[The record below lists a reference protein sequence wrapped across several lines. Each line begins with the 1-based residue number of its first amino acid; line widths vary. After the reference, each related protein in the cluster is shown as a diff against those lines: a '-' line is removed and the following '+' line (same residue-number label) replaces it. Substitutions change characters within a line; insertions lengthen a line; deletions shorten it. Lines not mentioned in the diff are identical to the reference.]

1 MRDKL
6 HKQNKITV
14 RSIIIGSLLIPA
26 ACFWVTN
33 SEMVTGVTEITSTAL
48 LIGAVFILFVLV
60 LLNLLLE
67 RFMPKQALSGTEM
80 LVIYVMFT
88 LAMSINGI
96 GMFGFLTTALTNPY
110 WYATPENSWKEF
122 YPYIPDW
129 FAPQN
134 QDAIKDFYLGG
145 SSLYTKEHL
154 SAWATP
160 IATWSI
166 FTFVLLFVMFC
177 LNAILRKRWVDQEH
191 LAFPI
196 AVLPIEMSVRKR
208 RFSDYLKNKL
218 LWIGFTIPV
227 IIQSINSLQFYF
239 PNLPYIKVKPFDIGY
254 LFSTRPWNAIGWLP
268 IAFHPCVIGLTYFIP
283 LDVSFSCWFFYLF
296 RKAERVLAVMMGTS
310 GAGAMARFPAI
321 AEQGTG
327 AWIGLTLIAL
337 WIGRHHIFAV
347 LRSAFGSKSANI
359 NNQNEPISYRL
370 AVIGLIAG
378 FGFLVLFANVAGM
391 TVWLATIFFGLFFI
405 YMVALTRIRAEGGVI
420 WNFGPYINPGELLTR
435 ITGTRTLG
443 GTNLTVL
450 AYLQWFNLDYRCA
463 VMPHQLEGFKI
474 GQAAKVNM
482 RKFGYI
488 IIWAV
493 VLGILSAYWNVLQMY
508 YIKGAATPNVNPW
521 RINMGLIPYR
531 NLHHWLDYPSS
542 SDFSGLNFIG
552 AGILITF
559 FLSFMRARF
568 LWWIFH
574 PIGYAVANT
583 FIIDLIWMPMLV
595 SWLIKSI
602 ILHYGG
608 LKMYR
613 RGLPFFIGL
622 VLGDYVIACL
632 WSIAGVILDI
642 PMYRVF
648 PN

>member
-1 MRDKL
+1 MFKRL
-6 HKQNKITV
+6 HKQNRISV
-14 RSIIIGSLLIPA
+14 RAIIIGSLLIPV

-67 RFMPKQALSGTEM
+67 QFAPKYALSGAEM
-80 LVIYVMFT
+80 LIIYVMFT
-88 LAMSINGI
+88 LAMNINGI
-96 GMFGFLTTALTNPY
+96 GMFGFLTTALCNPY
-110 WYATPENSWKEF
+110 WYETPENSWSDF

-129 FAPQN
+129 FAPQS
-134 QDAIKDFYLGG
+134 QDAIRDFYLGE

-154 SAWATP
+154 SAWITP

-166 FTFVLLFVMFC
+166 FTLVLLFVMLC
-177 LNAILRKRWVDQEH
+177 LNVILRRRWIDQEH

-196 AVLPIEMSVRKR
+196 AVLPIEMSVRER
-208 RFSDYLKNKL
+208 RFSDYLKNRL
-218 LWIGFTIPV
+218 LWIGFTVPV
-227 IIQSINSLQFYF
+227 IIQSINSLQFHF
-239 PNLPYIKVKPFDIGY
+239 PSLPYIKVKPFDIGY

-296 RKAERVLAVMMGTS
+296 RKIERILAVVMGTS
-310 GAGAMARFPAI
+310 GTGAMSRFPAI

-337 WIGRHHIFAV
+337 WIGRNHIFAA
-347 LRSAFGSKSANI
+347 LKSAFVLNSSSLDD
-359 NNQNEPISYRL
+359 QNEPLSYRL
-370 AVIGLIAG
+370 AFIGLFVG
-378 FGFLVLFANVAGM
+378 FSFLVFFAYFAGM
-391 TVWLATIFFGLFFI
+391 TAWVAIAFFGLFFV
-405 YMVALTRIRAEGGVI
+405 YMIALTRIRAKGGVI
-420 WNFGPYINPGELLTR
+420 WNFGPYINPVELLTR
-435 ITGTRTLG
+435 ITGTRILG
-443 GTNLTVL
+443 NTNLTVL

-482 RKFGYI
+482 RKLGYL

-493 VLGILSAYWNVLQMY
+493 ILGIISAYWNVLHMY
-508 YIKGAATPNVNPW
+508 YARGAATSNVNPW

-531 NLHHWLDYPSS
+531 RLRHWFDYPSS
-542 SDFSGLNFIG
+542 FDLSGINFIG
-552 AGILITF
+552 GGILTVF
-559 FLSFMRARF
+559 FLSFMRSRF

-583 FIIDLIWMPMLV
+583 FIIDLIWMPMFV
-595 SWLIKSI
+595 SWIIKAVI
-602 ILHYGG
+602 IRYGG

-622 VLGDYVIACL
+622 ILGDYVIACL